1 MQNVNWEMMTQFV
14 FPEDLGIVEEVISVN
29 IKPRWQQVE
38 TDESVR
44 LVGIY
49 HITAVVRFNPSH
61 LPQYCEGTLI
71 EHLEFDGNDGYFE
84 YALPLEV
91 DLPREKIAQLNKP
104 ELFVNDVN
112 FFVYDGSSCTF
123 KWETKCVY
131 EEAESL
137 FEHHPTE
144 QLAYE
149 QPIFT
154 RLETLKHTESSTS
167 SSNNNQAYEFKNET
181 EYIDEQ
187 IEEYDNIDPTID
199 NSFEID
205 YTAPSLT
212 NEFVSE
218 NIEPSLTNEFVSEN
232 IEPSFTNEKEDETLE
247 PSFTN
252 EKEDETLEPSFTN
265 EKEDETLELSF
276 TNEKED
282 ETLGPSFTNEKEDEN
297 LEPSIANGKE
307 DENLEPS
314 LANEKEDENLEP
326 FFTNEELDENAEPSI
341 ANNLEIQYTEPK
353 LDQDIELEYTEPKLD
368 QDIELEYIEPN
379 LDQELEIQYTEPERK
394 EGLEVQFAEPEQDH
408 QHIFN
413 VQDAFEYEQNHP
425 LEIEYNEVKINQ
437 NDIVDIIDVKDHSS
451 NDLTPINVPSP
462 YEQDDFFTDL
472 SESYTLLDLRSYK
485 INEE

>member
-1 MQNVNWEMMTQFV
+1 MQNINWEMMTQFV

-137 FEHHPTE
+137 FEHHPSE

-149 QPIFT
+149 QPVFT
-154 RLETLKHTESSTS
+154 RLETVQNTESSTS
-167 SSNNNQAYEFKNET
+167 SSNNNQAFELNNKTEF
-181 EYIDEQ
+181 IDEQ
-187 IEEYDNIDPTID
+187 IEEYDNIDPSID
-199 NSFEID
+199 NSLEID
-205 YTAPSLT
+205 YTASSFG
-212 NEFVSE
+212 NETVE
-218 NIEPSLTNEFVSEN
+218 QILEPSVGNETVEQILEPSVVNETVEEILEPSVVNETVEETLEPSVVNEAVEETLEPSVVNETVEETLEPSVVNETVEETVEPSSVNETVEETLT
-232 IEPSFTNEKEDETLE
+232 PSFTTEEVEETLE

-252 EKEDETLEPSFTN
+252 ET
-265 EKEDETLELSF
+265 
-276 TNEKED
+276 
-282 ETLGPSFTNEKEDEN
+282 
-297 LEPSIANGKE
+297 I
-307 DENLEPS
+307 
-314 LANEKEDENLEP
+314 
-326 FFTNEELDENAEPSI
+326 DENAEPSI
-341 ANNLEIQYTEPK
+341 AKDLDIQYTEPK

-368 QDIELEYIEPN
+368 QDIELEYIEPK
-379 LDQELEIQYTEPERK
+379 LDQELEIQYTQPER
-394 EGLEVQFAEPEQDH
+394 EEELEIQFAESKQNH
-408 QHIFN
+408 QHLFN
-413 VQDAFEYEQNHP
+413 YQAPVEYEQNH
-425 LEIEYNEVKINQ
+425 LLDIEYNEVKINQ
-437 NDIVDIIDVKDHSS
+437 NDIVEIIDVKDYSS
-451 NDLTPINVPSP
+451 EGKATINVPSP
-462 YEQDDFFTDL
+462 YEQDDFFSDL
-472 SESYTLLDLRSYK
+472 SESYTLLDLRSNK
-485 INEE
+485 VSEE

>member
-1 MQNVNWEMMTQFV
+1 MQNINWEMMTQFV

-137 FEHHPTE
+137 FEHHPSE

-149 QPIFT
+149 QPVFT
-154 RLETLKHTESSTS
+154 RLETVQNTESSTS
-167 SSNNNQAYEFKNET
+167 SSNNNQAFELNNKTEF
-181 EYIDEQ
+181 IDEQ
-187 IEEYDNIDPTID
+187 IEEYDNIDPSID
-199 NSFEID
+199 NSLEID
-205 YTAPSLT
+205 YTASSFG
-212 NEFVSE
+212 NEAVE
-218 NIEPSLTNEFVSEN
+218 QILEPSVGNEAVEETLEPSVVNETVEETVEPSSVNETVEETLT
-232 IEPSFTNEKEDETLE
+232 PSFTTEEVEETLE

-252 EKEDETLEPSFTN
+252 ET
-265 EKEDETLELSF
+265 
-276 TNEKED
+276 
-282 ETLGPSFTNEKEDEN
+282 
-297 LEPSIANGKE
+297 I
-307 DENLEPS
+307 
-314 LANEKEDENLEP
+314 
-326 FFTNEELDENAEPSI
+326 DENAEPSI
-341 ANNLEIQYTEPK
+341 AKDLDIQYTEPK

-368 QDIELEYIEPN
+368 QDIELEYIEPK
-379 LDQELEIQYTEPERK
+379 LDQELEIQYTQPER
-394 EGLEVQFAEPEQDH
+394 EEELEIQFAESKQNH
-408 QHIFN
+408 QHLFN
-413 VQDAFEYEQNHP
+413 YQAPVEYEQNH
-425 LEIEYNEVKINQ
+425 LLDIEYNEVKINQ
-437 NDIVDIIDVKDHSS
+437 NDIVEIIDVKDYSS
-451 NDLTPINVPSP
+451 EGKATINVPSP
-462 YEQDDFFTDL
+462 YEQDDFFSDL
-472 SESYTLLDLRSYK
+472 SESYTLLDLRSNK
-485 INEE
+485 VSEE